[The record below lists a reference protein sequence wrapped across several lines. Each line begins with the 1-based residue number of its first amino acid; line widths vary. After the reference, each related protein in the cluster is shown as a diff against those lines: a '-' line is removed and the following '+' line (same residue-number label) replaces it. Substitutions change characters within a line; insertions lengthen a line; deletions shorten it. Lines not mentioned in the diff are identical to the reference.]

1 MRIGLAYEVSK
12 VFLYSASLII
22 DITANEASLLFIV
35 SETMDNGKS
44 ANHEHGLQFY

>member
-12 VFLYSASLII
+12 VSRYSASVII

-35 SETMDNGKS
+35 SEIMDNGLPCSLWEERKP
-44 ANHEHGLQFY
+44 